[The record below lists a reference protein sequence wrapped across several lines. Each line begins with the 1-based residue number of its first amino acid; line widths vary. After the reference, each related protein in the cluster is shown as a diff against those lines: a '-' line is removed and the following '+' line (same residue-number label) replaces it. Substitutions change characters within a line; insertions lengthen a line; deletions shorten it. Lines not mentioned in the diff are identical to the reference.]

1 VGTWRGEVAEVIT
14 RKTDIIRKGHDLEKV
29 LSIVMDH
36 EEIQQ
41 IADAARRV
49 LDKRSLRIV
58 AEEAD
63 NE

>member
-1 VGTWRGEVAEVIT
+1 MAEVIT